1 MNNKKIFSIK
11 EKANIASLLI
21 MILASLFMVTN
32 AFLGNS
38 VYEGFRTIMFTLPC
52 IVLVYFLIK
61 KTGKNSDICAYVIP
75 LIILG
80 ASIYYIISSNGC
92 PQSIT
97 LMTMSCFIA
106 LLYFNQKII
115 LIINSISFAST
126 ILLQLFLPR
135 GILGEQLQLSTFI
148 TLLLFQLITLI
159 ILQCTARWGNIV
171 LCLSEENLKDAEE
184 TNLKIQ
190 STIETIDSAANVL
203 NDSIKNLNESVDAT
217 KKETNTITKSID
229 EINESIE
236 SQGSNVDAI
245 VTMVENASTKADH
258 TLSISTELENL
269 SNKMNKSTKDNMKR
283 MNNTFEQMTLIKNVI
298 STTSETAQDLQST
311 MHNISSV
318 LEGIKNISEQ
328 TNLLSL
334 NASIEAARAGIH
346 GKGFAVVASEVSK
359 LAAESKQLAN
369 TIESSLNELINKTNE
384 VTVQAEGG
392 QLAALKGEE
401 ILKTSLD
408 SFKEMSENYTLM
420 NRNISIEFENIQEI
434 NSMFKNITDNIH
446 NISAITEEQISKT
459 NEILISQTNAES
471 QMEKIVNFVNNVS
484 QQCHTLNQLTNNN

>member
-32 AFLGNS
+32 AFLGS
-38 VYEGFRTIMFTLPC
+38 SASEGFRTIAFTLPC
-52 IVLVYFLIK
+52 ILFVYFLIK
-61 KTGKNSDICAYVIP
+61 KMGKNSDMCSYIIP

-80 ASIYYIISSNGC
+80 ASIYYIINSKGC
-92 PQSIT
+92 PQAIT

-106 LLYFNQKII
+106 SLYFNPKII
-115 LIINSISFAST
+115 LVINSISFIST
-126 ILLQLFLPR
+126 ILLQQLIPE
-135 GILGEQLQLSTFI
+135 GILGSQLEDGTFF
-148 TLLLFQLITLI
+148 TLLLFQVIALI

-171 LCLSEENLKDAEE
+171 LQLSQENLKDAEE

-190 STIETIDSAANVL
+190 STIETIDSTAKVL
-203 NDSIKNLNESVDAT
+203 NDSIKNLNNSVDVT
-217 KKETNTITKSID
+217 KKEATTITKSID

-245 VTMVENASTKADH
+245 VTMVENASNKADH
-258 TLSISTELENL
+258 TLRISTELDNL
-269 SNKMNKSTKDNMKR
+269 SNKMNESTKDNMKR
-283 MNNTFEQMTLIKNVI
+283 MNDTFEQMTLIKNVI
-298 STTSETAQDLQST
+298 SITSETAQDLQST

-334 NASIEAARAGIH
+334 NASIEAARAGAH

-359 LAAESKQLAN
+359 LAAESKLLAN
-369 TIESSLNELINKTNE
+369 NIESSLKELIDKTNE

-408 SFKEMSENYTLM
+408 SFKEMSENYNLM
-420 NRNISIEFENIQEI
+420 NRNISIEFENIQDI
-434 NSMFKNITDNIH
+434 NNMFKNITDNIH
-446 NISAITEEQISKT
+446 NICAITEEQISKT
-459 NEILISQTNAES
+459 NEILISQTNAEK
-471 QMEKIVNFVNNVS
+471 QIENIVHSVTDISN
-484 QQCHTLNQLTNNN
+484 QCDTLNELTK